1 MLELKKKRLNSL
13 HSYYEL
19 NCKLHNSKTLRI
31 FLYLVQMRENADQN
45 NSEYGQFLRSEY
57 IQNSSKNR
65 IYWKKLT
72 KLIYIVLYSTNYVRS
87 RSKIYIYIL
96 NLHLSLR
103 KRQLLTFSC

>member
-45 NSEYGQFLRSEY
+45 NSEYGHFLCSA
-57 IQNSSKNR
+57 IFVKSN
-65 IYWKKLT
+65 
-72 KLIYIVLYSTNYVRS
+72 
-87 RSKIYIYIL
+87 IL
-96 NLHLSLR
+96 DV
-103 KRQLLTFSC
+103 